1 MAIAIV
7 PVYATDGDG
16 YFIGRTG
23 HGAPSSPLA
32 PDRWMNFSTSTM
44 TTGDSRATTAADDC
58 LKADSA
64 LPRIAMISTHGYV
77 AANPPLGAADT
88 GGQVVYVLELSK
100 KLAQLGYE
108 VDIWTRRFEDQPELE
123 PVAEQVR
130 IVRVPCGGPQ
140 FIPKEYLSQKLPQ
153 WGENALRFIKNHGL
167 KYAFINS
174 HYWDAGVA
182 GQHLSEALD
191 VPHVHTPHSLGLW
204 KKRQMEAD
212 YPGDAVNFEK
222 RYNFSERIRRER
234 LLYTDADLLVATTPQ
249 QLDLLSQDYEAPAS
263 NCRMIPPG
271 YDDNRFY
278 PVGEGSRE
286 AIRQR
291 LGFSGKV
298 VMALGR
304 LARNKGYDLLL
315 HGFAV
320 LAAREPD
327 ARLHL
332 AIGGTSL
339 TKMEEAILNELKGVV
354 PQLNLQD
361 KTTFGSYV
369 PDEQLADYYRAADL
383 FVLSS
388 RYEPFGMT
396 AIEAMASGTPT
407 VVTVHGGLY
416 RALTFG
422 RHALFADPFDR
433 DDLGITMLKVFRHP
447 RLRTRM
453 ARMGAHKARSLFT
466 WTGVAQQL
474 LATVEQRPGAALVL
488 ADTEWDEPWN
498 DAD

>member
-1 MAIAIV
+1 MMMEPAKPETSASETSRT
-7 PVYATDGDG
+7 PVYL
-16 YFIGRTG
+16 
-23 HGAPSSPLA
+23 PQ
-32 PDRWMNFSTSTM
+32 
-44 TTGDSRATTAADDC
+44 DC
-58 LKADSA
+58 LRADSG

-77 AANPPLGAADT
+77 AAQPPLGAADT

-108 VDIWTRRFEDQPELE
+108 VDIWTRRFEEQPELE
-123 PVAEQVR
+123 PVIDQVR
-130 IVRVPCGGPQ
+130 IIQVPCGGKQ

-153 WGENALRFIKNHGL
+153 WAENALRFIKKHGL
-167 KYAFINS
+167 KYEFINS

-191 VPHVHTPHSLGLW
+191 VPHVHTPHSLGIW
-204 KKRQMEAD
+204 KKRQMEND
-212 YPGDAVNFEK
+212 YPGDAAKFEK
-222 RYNFSERIRRER
+222 QYNFNERIRRER
-234 LLYTDADLLVATTPQ
+234 LLYTDADLVVATTPQ
-249 QLDLLSQDYEAPAS
+249 QLDLLKQDYEAPAD

-271 YDDNRFY
+271 YDDNRFF
-278 PVGEGSRE
+278 PVGEGSRN

-298 VMALGR
+298 VMAIGR
-304 LARNKGYDLLL
+304 LARNKGYDLLIQ
-315 HGFAV
+315 GFSV
-320 LAAREPD
+320 LATRETD
-327 ARLHL
+327 AVLHL
-332 AIGGTSL
+332 AVGGTNL
-339 TKMEEAILNELKGVV
+339 TKLEETILGELKELVA
-354 PQLNLQD
+354 QLNLQE
-361 KTTFGSYV
+361 KVQFGNFI
-369 PDEQLADYYRAADL
+369 PDDQLADYYRAADL

-422 RHALFADPFDR
+422 RHALFADPFDKE
-433 DDLGITMLKVFRHP
+433 DLGITMLKAFRHP
-447 RLRTRM
+447 RLRNRM

-466 WTGVAQQL
+466 WTGIAQQL
-474 LATVEQRPGAALVL
+474 IATVEQRPGAALVL
-488 ADTEWDEPWN
+488 ADSEWDEPWN